1 MSCSAHAMPK
11 VHPRTPAGFGQRLM
25 GSSPCLG
32 CEMRERGLWQCWGSV
47 PLLPDLHEEVHAPGL
62 TTGPENIMHSP
73 CCALLL
79 QCLLLPLSGSCSG
92 GLMSLLCCA
101 TAFRGSS
108 RLSPNLFPKGLAQG
122 IPVPPR
128 SLPILHNQ
136 PAALVSGCFS
146 YPREMGIGAV
156 PHSHPHAWDTKPQEE
171 QRVSVWGGAAT
182 SKGDLSSRSTRGLH
196 ASHC

>member
-1 MSCSAHAMPK
+1 
-11 VHPRTPAGFGQRLM
+11 
-25 GSSPCLG
+25 
-32 CEMRERGLWQCWGSV
+32 
-47 PLLPDLHEEVHAPGL
+47 
-62 TTGPENIMHSP
+62 
-73 CCALLL
+73 
-79 QCLLLPLSGSCSG
+79 
-92 GLMSLLCCA
+92 MSLLCCA

-156 PHSHPHAWDTKPQEE
+156 PHSHPHAWDAKPQEE
-171 QRVSVWGGAAT
+171 QRVSVWGGGCHLEGRFEQQKHQGA
-182 SKGDLSSRSTRGLH
+182 SRL
-196 ASHC
+196 ALLALVKYL